1 MSAIHAALD
10 AATVLEHQSVPGGE
24 RPRAGGCASL
34 TGVPPSVK

>member
-24 RPRAGGCASL
+24 GPVPGAVRP
-34 TGVPPSVK
+34 